1 MGFKTIAMFDDG
13 IAFDGETMRQS
24 PLGGTQ
30 KAFVNLAEAFAD
42 KGYLVT
48 CYTNGPG
55 VGSVNG
61 VNWRAF
67 NQAVSP
73 AKADLVIVN
82 RNAALLRFGK
92 GVQNLVLWLHNAARY
107 LRKPR
112 HLWPLLRY
120 RPVLHFLGPS
130 HLKTCPAYIPCRD
143 KMVSPHGIDD
153 LFRHAPEKIQAPPPL
168 AVFTSHPARGLS
180 WLIDRWTEG
189 IQPKLPDARLRI
201 YAGTQTYQLSRGKN
215 YHSIQSALQ
224 KAHDAA
230 LSGVEV
236 FDPVR
241 GKELVDKLLACRV
254 MLYQG
259 DIGQGNV
266 GETFCL
272 AVAEAQAL
280 GIPAVVQP
288 IGSLPERVI
297 DGVTGFI
304 AQTDQAFI
312 EKALLLLQ
320 DDDTWL
326 TFHRNCLAYQ
336 RQRTYADMVEDYE
349 KTFQ

>member
-1 MGFKTIAMFDDG
+1 
-13 IAFDGETMRQS
+13 
-24 PLGGTQ
+24 
-30 KAFVNLAEAFAD
+30 
-42 KGYLVT
+42 
-48 CYTNGPG
+48 
-55 VGSVNG
+55 
-61 VNWRAF
+61 
-67 NQAVSP
+67 
-73 AKADLVIVN
+73 
-82 RNAALLRFGK
+82 
-92 GVQNLVLWLHNAARY
+92 
-107 LRKPR
+107 
-112 HLWPLLRY
+112 
-120 RPVLHFLGPS
+120 
-130 HLKTCPAYIPCRD
+130 
-143 KMVSPHGIDD
+143 MVSPHGIDD
-153 LFRHAPEKIQAPPPL
+153 LFRDASEKIQAPPPL

-189 IQPKLPDARLRI
+189 IQSKLPDARLRI
-201 YAGTQTYQLSRGKN
+201 YAGTQTYQISKGKH

-241 GKELVDKLLACRV
+241 GKELVEKLSECRV
-254 MLYQG
+254 MLYKG
-259 DIGQGNV
+259 DL

-326 TFHRNCLAYQ
+326 TFHRNCLAHQ

-349 KTFQ
+349 KTFH

>member
-1 MGFKTIAMFDDG
+1 MRFKTIAMVDDG
-13 IAFDGETMRQS
+13 IAFDGESMRQS

-42 KGYLVT
+42 KGYIVT

-61 VNWRAF
+61 VDWRAF
-67 NQAVSP
+67 NQAISP

-82 RNAALLRFGK
+82 RNPALLRFGK
-92 GVQNLVLWLHNAARY
+92 GVQNLVLWLHNPAQY

-112 HLWPLLRY
+112 NLWPLLRY
-120 RPVLHFLGPS
+120 RPVLHFVGSS
-130 HLKTCPAYIPCRD
+130 HLKTCPAYIPCRN

-153 LFRHAPEKIQAPPPL
+153 FFRHASEKIQAPPPL
-168 AVFTSHPARGLS
+168 AVFTSNPVRGLS

-201 YAGTQTYQLSRGKN
+201 YAGTQTYQISEGKH

-224 KAHDAA
+224 KAHHAA
-230 LSGVEV
+230 SSGVEV

-241 GKELVDKLLACRV
+241 GKELVDKLSACRV
-254 MLYQG
+254 MLYKG
-259 DIGQGNV
+259 DL

-288 IGSLPERVI
+288 IASLPERVI

-326 TFHRNCLAYQ
+326 TFHRNCLAHQ

-349 KTFQ
+349 KTFH